1 MRRIASGFI
10 VVSVLLF
17 LGAPASAQDQFT
29 AVSFDGVAFAFGP
42 ELGESVDA
50 TRVPGQPTD
59 QQQEVVPADAA
70 HVTFTLYGPGQEGG
84 RTPRVGFTGASVRAY
99 RIADMA
105 GYEAP
110 SRQVD
115 ALRALLDDRSA
126 LAGFMTVSE
135 DGGQPLP
142 HVPVDTAAAQALRAR
157 ATFIETADLTGI
169 AYLIGYRQDLVPF
182 TAGDFVYTFQA
193 HQHRRRVVCLRRLL
207 RRSRRV
213 PAADPGSG
221 RSRHRASLG
230 GLPRGERPHAE
241 RGSARH
247 VLPAPDGDRRPRRF
261 DRHRAIRRRVRSR
274 SARRDAHA

>member
-1 MRRIASGFI
+1 M
-10 VVSVLLF
+10 VSVLLF

-110 SRQVD
+110 SGQVD

-157 ATFIETADLTGI
+157 ARFIETSDLTGI
-169 AYLIGYRQDLVPF
+169 AYLIGYRQDFVPF

-193 HQHRRRVVCLRRLL
+193 ISTDGEWYVSGDFFVEAAGFPQRIRARDARDTARRWEAYLEESVRTLN
-207 RRSRRV
+207 
-213 PAADPGSG
+213 AA
-221 RSRHRASLG
+221 
-230 GLPRGERPHAE
+230 
-241 RGSARH
+241 
-247 VLPAPDGDRRPRRF
+247 APDTFSPPLTAIDALDRI
-261 DRHRAIRRRVRSR
+261 DRHRALRRRVRSR
-274 SARRDAHA
+274 SARRGGHA